1 MNSRRVRRVR
11 AAQKRAEEV
20 LATYKVSRRGLQRVF
35 EALVPESDAAARDIA
50 ARAVHGLA
58 ELEARLPQ
66 LREALRS
73 ARYPGAEKGD
83 AGALVWGLW
92 GHLSEVQHHLTTSVH
107 SLERLGRRWR
117 VEEPVAPPLAK
128 RKAAS
133 KAMARKASAAKPKRR
148 APARRAAKRKAR

>member
-11 AAQKRAEEV
+11 AAQKRAEVV
-20 LATYKVSRRGLQRVF
+20 LATYKVSTRGLQRVF
-35 EALVPESDAAARDIA
+35 EALVPEADAPGRAAA

-92 GHLSEVQHHLTTSVH
+92 GHLSEVQHHLAASVR
-107 SLERLGRRWR
+107 SLETLGRRWR
-117 VEEPVAPPLAK
+117 VEDPEAPPARAPKARRGARAAAK
-128 RKAAS
+128 R
-133 KAMARKASAAKPKRR
+133 
-148 APARRAAKRKAR
+148 PAVKRAAKARRGGKRKGR

>member
-35 EALVPESDAAARDIA
+35 DALVPESDAPARDVA

-92 GHLSEVQHHLTTSVH
+92 GHLSEVQHHLSTSVG
-107 SLERLGRRWR
+107 SLEKLGRRWR
-117 VEEPVAPPLAK
+117 VEEPADAPRAGGRAAK
-128 RKAAS
+128 KAKS
-133 KAMARKASAAKPKRR
+133 KAKARPAAKRR
-148 APARRAAKRKAR
+148 APARRPARRKAR